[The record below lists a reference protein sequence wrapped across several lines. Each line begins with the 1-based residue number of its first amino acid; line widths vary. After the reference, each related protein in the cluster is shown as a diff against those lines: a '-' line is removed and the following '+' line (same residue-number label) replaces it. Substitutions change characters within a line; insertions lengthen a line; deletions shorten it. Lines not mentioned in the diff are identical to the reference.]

1 MTVTVA
7 LLNNSEYGVDY
18 SDPMELSSID
28 DLLNEVVEDSIVWEK
43 LKNKDYTISVKDG
56 HTTVYIDIR

>member
-28 DLLNEVVEDSIVWEK
+28 DLLDEVVEDSIVWEK
-43 LKNKDYTISVKDG
+43 LKKQGLHSFSKRWAHNSI
-56 HTTVYIDIR
+56 H